1 MPLDIG
7 FARRCVFVSFAGAA
21 FGQAECFGWGGLR
34 GIRVDGE
41 LMAFTTGI
49 RAVSPGSA
57 VVQSG
62 GEKLND
68 VQFFREGDKQTC
80 SGGLRIGEPRPGGGF
95 GFRAPS
101 RLNCTIVFED
111 VGTGAVTIDI
121 QAKANADVKL
131 AGIYFLVH
139 LPGSDYSNGS
149 VQPIEATPPFNAPV
163 SLAATRPS
171 ERNHYFA
178 GSARGLDVVSRNR
191 QLEMTFDAPRNIVI
205 EDDRRKPDAGL
216 DIYFPLTTG
225 NMAAGQSVHANIT
238 FKASGDVDKTP
249 ASLTIDPS
257 QRGRPF
263 DGIGGNFRLQTPADP
278 PQIQYNLE
286 NLRVAWGRVAMP
298 LNLWQPDENED
309 PIQAATAGKLDAGVR
324 DAMEMARRLRK
335 RKFP

>member
-1 MPLDIG
+1 MT
-7 FARRCVFVSFAGAA
+7 V
-21 FGQAECFGWGGLR
+21 
-34 GIRVDGE
+34 
-41 LMAFTTGI
+41 
-49 RAVSPGSA
+49 
-57 VVQSG
+57 
-62 GEKLND
+62 
-68 VQFFREGDKQTC
+68 
-80 SGGLRIGEPRPGGGF
+80 
-95 GFRAPS
+95 
-101 RLNCTIVFED
+101 
-111 VGTGAVTIDI
+111 DI

-324 DAMEMARRLRK
+324 DAMEMAHAGAKENSHDHQRVGGAELGAGFAGEFAGILSRPYQSPKMGPGLQGYRILSGIPQATV
-335 RKFP
+335 RCRASIIFI